1 MKTEIT
7 YTKAEEMLTVQFESC
22 RNRGLTFN
30 ETCENLLGFTSALI
44 ALDVTTKWESSE
56 FFQFIAFRSGLL
68 RAYNIE
74 QRSKN

>member
-7 YTKAEEMLTVQFESC
+7 YTEAEEMLAAKFESC
-22 RNRGLTFN
+22 RNRGLTFD
-30 ETCENLLGFTSALI
+30 ETCENLEGFTSALI
-44 ALDVTTKWESSE
+44 AMDVTLKWKSSE

-74 QRSKN
+74 QNSGN